1 MLSPSGDEASG
12 AFLNWLE
19 QTDNEGKLF
28 LSLVSIHELEKGIAL
43 LEHKGAN
50 AKAADLKIWLNGLTS
65 SYEDKIFSLDASVAA
80 IAGQLEAKAI
90 SAGYN
95 PGMADAIYFME
106 NAKNMKTAY
115 DILANSVMSRVV
127 LGALGLPI
135 EIAIQPI
142 ETQARAITTRMN
154 LADLQKADKVNAFAE
169 RFLMAEATAAIAA
182 ASIPQDPF
190 AMITSLSIQV

>member
-1 MLSPSGDEASG
+1 
-12 AFLNWLE
+12 
-19 QTDNEGKLF
+19 
-28 LSLVSIHELEKGIAL
+28 
-43 LEHKGAN
+43 
-50 AKAADLKIWLNGLTS
+50 
-65 SYEDKIFSLDASVAA
+65 
-80 IAGQLEAKAI
+80 
-90 SAGYN
+90 
-95 PGMADAIYFME
+95 
-106 NAKNMKTAY
+106 MKTAY

-135 EIAIQPI
+135 EITIQPI

-182 ASIPQDPF
+182 ASVPQDPF